1 MSDLQL
7 RDGGVEDIVVVADLA
22 TAMRPDEPVDPVVE
36 RYFWDRRNQEEVE
49 KFYVAERDGE
59 PVGLVVTSHRAW
71 PEDDVVRAA
80 HIDIGITP
88 ESLTAARIRQLID
101 HGVDAVRAEG
111 ARIVECRAREDET
124 WLREALV
131 AAGLEQDH
139 LSRVWELD
147 LIANRDRLLTL
158 TAESRDRSREIGV
171 RCTTLAACEL
181 TDKLTRLHRLNELA
195 RLDIPRSVPALPNPK
210 GLFMKWMGM
219 PGITPERYWVA
230 ELDEELVALSFMRYP
245 PVRGHVWTGFTGSHP
260 GHRGKGIARAVKME
274 TLAQA
279 IELGVPS
286 VRTDNDERNAPML
299 HINQGLGYHSIPAWV
314 SHLKRLGP
322 APDRSGISTPATS

>member
-7 RDGGVEDIVVVADLA
+7 REGGVEDVVVVADLA
-22 TAMRPDEPVDPVVE
+22 TAMRPDEPVDPVVQ
-36 RYFWDRRNQEEVE
+36 RYLWDGRNQEQIEN
-49 KFYVAERDGE
+49 FYVAERDGE
-59 PVGLVVTSHRAW
+59 PVGFTVTSRRAW
-71 PEDDVVRAA
+71 PEDDDVRMA

-88 ESLTAARIRQLID
+88 EWMTAARVRQLIQ
-101 HGVDAVRAEG
+101 HSVDAVRAEG
-111 ARIVECRAREDET
+111 ARIVEGRAREDET

-139 LSRVWELD
+139 LSKVWELD
-147 LIANRDRLLTL
+147 LIANRDRLLAIA
-158 TAESRDRSREIGV
+158 AESRARSRAIGV
-171 RCTTLAACEL
+171 RCITLAACEL
-181 TDKLTRLHRLNELA
+181 ADKLTRLHRLNELC
-195 RLDIPRSVPALPNPK
+195 RLDMPRSIPALPNPK
-210 GLFMKWMGM
+210 GLFMRWMGM

-230 ELDEELVALSFMRYP
+230 ELDEELVAMSFMRYP

-260 GHRGKGIARAVKME
+260 EHRGKGIARAVKME

-279 IELGVPS
+279 IGLGVPS

-322 APDRSGISTPATS
+322 AADRSVISTHATS